1 MSCNWNVTTLLKDSD
16 GGVYTAHI
24 YCSKTETINGVE
36 YLADFGYTVSFE
48 PDPTSEDFIP
58 YENLTEE
65 IVLGWA
71 HTGDGDPKTDVERMV
86 EGDLAQI
93 RAAPAPAALPW

>member
-1 MSCNWNVTTLLKDSD
+1 MSFNWQVTSLQKDSD

-24 YCSKTETINGVE
+24 YCSKTETINGIE
-36 YLADFGYTVSFE
+36 YLADFAYTLSFE
-48 PDPTSEDFIP
+48 PDPTSADFIP

-71 HTGDGDPKTDVERMV
+71 HTGDWDSKTDVERMV

-93 RAAPAPAALPW
+93 RAATAPAALPW

>member
-1 MSCNWNVTTLLKDSD
+1 MSFNWKVTSMLNDSD
-16 GGVYTAHI
+16 GGVYSAHI
-24 YCSKTETINGVE
+24 YCYKTETINRIE
-36 YLADFGYTVSFE
+36 HLADFAYTLSFE
-48 PDPTSEDFIP
+48 PDPTSADFIP

-71 HTGDGDPKTDVERMV
+71 HTGDWDSKTDVERMV

-93 RAAPAPAALPW
+93 RAAPVPAALPW